1 MIYFKIDG
9 VNLDIPKVLELSF
22 QKKNILFSFDDIEL
36 NRSQSFTL
44 PRSKTNDAIFQFSFR
59 PDFDGAVTR
68 VTHFATMFYSGGKEE
83 GILSCI
89 SANDDGYECV
99 FIFGELRKLR
109 KIKEAGKIS
118 EYFHP
123 THSLEWGD
131 ETAAAPANDDEFYN
145 QLFAMLKYE
154 AGVPESQWQHGINI
168 LPSVRLDRL
177 IDMCCSSLSVGVD
190 IPFPD
195 IHPRIILSNTLG
207 VGAEVIIGYE
217 KTAAG
222 FNSSINI
229 VLSPAIDGAE
239 VGDFT
244 FRCFTAFCIILPI
257 PIFLKTT
264 VRTKG
269 IRFNRKM
276 EVIFKASTGIST
288 NKYPLLFVEAGNVVP
303 FEEGDYF
310 TFINRT
316 SEIHYFDE
324 TPYMY
329 GGEFG
334 NPGFFGRSGF
344 AYPESG
350 TFGVRQLDNISYNMT
365 YYLKDNLPDVTLI
378 DLLKT
383 YAHIYNR
390 LLFYDSE
397 ANRFSFFDGNFTN
410 TPISLDDRIIKRT
423 GVKRTIGTF
432 AQKNKVV
439 CDSEDYVLDVNKY
452 NFSYNI
458 SNETIEEEKT
468 IINIPFS
475 EGNILSR
482 ESFQYVK
489 LLDVAYTAGDENT
502 AGEWE
507 VVAKTP
513 TIAIAGDQPY
523 MTRIRQLNA
532 ANDINEL
539 FEISTTLNIKV
550 QMYLFEFQKIK
561 PKDVFLVGGI
571 RYAYFSATW
580 NKNIADLVLIKI
592 K

>member
-9 VNLDIPKVLELSF
+9 VDLDIPKDLELSF

-36 NRSQSFTL
+36 NRSQGFTL
-44 PRSKTNDAIFQFSFR
+44 PRSKINDAIFQFSFR

-68 VTHFATMFYSGGKEE
+68 VTHFAEMFYSGGKED

-89 SANDDGYECV
+89 SANDNGYECIFV
-99 FIFGELRKLR
+99 FGELRNLK

-118 EYFHP
+118 EYIDASI
-123 THSLEWGD
+123 SLVWGD
-131 ETAAAPANDDEFYN
+131 ETAAHPANDAYFYY
-145 QLFAMLKYE
+145 QLWSILKYKTD
-154 AGVPESQWQHGINI
+154 APESEWRHGINL
-168 LPSVRLDRL
+168 LPSVRLDAL
-177 IDMCCSSLSVGVD
+177 IDMCCSALSVDVD
-190 IPFPD
+190 LTFPE
-195 IHPRIILSNTLG
+195 IHPRLILSDTLG
-207 VGAEVIIGYE
+207 LAAEVLIDYQ
-217 KTAAG
+217 KTVTPG
-222 FNSSINI
+222 SIAEI
-229 VLSPAIDGAE
+229 ALSPAIDGAE

-244 FRCFTAFCIILPI
+244 FQCFDVLYIILPI
-257 PIFLKTT
+257 PIRIKTT
-264 VRTKG
+264 ARTKG

-276 EVIFKASTGIST
+276 EVTFKAPTAIST
-288 NKYPLLFVEAGNVVP
+288 NKYPVWFLDPGDVVS

-310 TFINRT
+310 TFVSRDAAIY
-316 SEIHYFDE
+316 YFDGA
-324 TPYMY
+324 PYFY
-329 GGEFG
+329 I
-334 NPGFFGRSGF
+334 SGF
-344 AYPESG
+344 TLPESG
-350 TFGVRQLDNISYNMT
+350 TFGVRQLDNISYNMI
-365 YYLKDNLPDVTLI
+365 YRLKDNLPDVTLI

-397 ANRFSFFDGNFTN
+397 ENKFSFFDGNFTN
-410 TPISLDDRIIKRT
+410 APISLDDRIIKRT
-423 GVKRTIGTF
+423 DVKRTIGTF

-452 NFSYNI
+452 NFFYNI
-458 SNETIEEEKT
+458 SNETIEKEKT
-468 IINIPFS
+468 IVNIPFS
-475 EGNILSR
+475 EGNILSDG
-482 ESFQYVK
+482 SVQYVK
-489 LLDVAYTAGDENT
+489 LSDFEYTGS
-502 AGEWE
+502 EWK
-507 VVAKTP
+507 VVAKKP

-523 MTRIRQLNA
+523 MTRIRQLNG
-532 ANDINEL
+532 ANDINEI

>member
-1 MIYFKIDG
+1 MIYFKVDG
-9 VNLDIPKVLELSF
+9 VDLDIPKDLELSF

-36 NRSQSFTL
+36 SRSQGFTL
-44 PRSKTNDAIFQFSFR
+44 PRSETNDAFFQFSFR
-59 PDFDGAVTR
+59 PDFYGAVTR
-68 VTHFATMFYSGGKEE
+68 VTHFAEMFYSGGKED

-89 SANDDGYECV
+89 SANDNGYECI
-99 FIFGELRKLR
+99 FIFGELRNLK

-123 THSLEWGD
+123 THSIVWGD
-131 ETAAAPANDDEFYN
+131 ETTAASADDDEAYHL
-145 QLFAMLKYE
+145 LFAMLRYKTE
-154 AGVPESQWQHGINI
+154 APEDEWRHGINV

-190 IPFPD
+190 ITFPD
-195 IHPRIILSNTLG
+195 IHPRIILSSTLG
-207 VGAEVIIGYE
+207 LGVEVLINYG
-217 KTAAG
+217 KTAVFG
-222 FNSSINI
+222 NNSSAVIT
-229 VLSPAIDGAE
+229 LSPAIDGAE

-244 FRCFTAFCIILPI
+244 FQCFDVYYRLLVPYYV
-257 PIFLKTT
+257 KTT
-264 VRTKG
+264 ARTKG

-276 EVIFKASTGIST
+276 EVMFKAPTAIST
-288 NKYPLLFVEAGNVVP
+288 NKHPVLSLNSGDVVS
-303 FEEGDYF
+303 FDEGDYF
-310 TFINRT
+310 TFIRINIEN
-316 SEIHYFDE
+316 SPIHYIDGKH
-324 TPYMY
+324 YVY
-329 GGEFG
+329 GGENLRYG
-334 NPGFFGRSGF
+334 ISGF
-344 AYPESG
+344 TYSESG

-390 LLFYDSE
+390 LLFYDPE
-397 ANRFSFFDGNFTN
+397 ENKFSFFDGNFTN

-423 GVKRTIGTF
+423 YVKRTIGTF

-439 CDSEDYVLDVNKY
+439 CNSEDYVLDVNKY
-452 NFSYNI
+452 GFYYNI
-458 SNETIEEEKT
+458 SNETIEKEKT

-475 EGNILSR
+475 EGNILSDG
-482 ESFQYVK
+482 SVQYVK
-489 LLDVAYTAGDENT
+489 LSDLEYTGS
-502 AGEWE
+502 EWK
-507 VVAKTP
+507 VVAKKP

-523 MTRIRQLNA
+523 MTRIRQLNG

>member
-1 MIYFKIDG
+1 MIYFKVDG
-9 VNLDIPKVLELSF
+9 VYLDIPKDLDLSF

-36 NRSQSFTL
+36 NRSQGFTL
-44 PRSKTNDAIFQFSFR
+44 PRSKINDAFFQFSFR

-68 VTHFATMFYSGGKEE
+68 VTHFAEMFYSGGKED

-89 SANDDGYECV
+89 SANDKGYECV
-99 FIFGELRKLR
+99 FIFGELRNLK

-118 EYFHP
+118 EYFDASI
-123 THSLEWGD
+123 SLEWGD
-131 ETAAAPANDDEFYN
+131 ETAAAPANDVMYYH
-145 QLFAMLKYE
+145 QLFAMLKYKTD
-154 AGVPESQWQHGINI
+154 APESAWQHGINV
-168 LPSVRLDRL
+168 LPSVRLDAL
-177 IDMCCSSLSVGVD
+177 IYMCCSSLSVGVVFTC
-190 IPFPD
+190 PAE

-207 VGAEVIIGYE
+207 LGAEVLIGYK
-217 KTAAG
+217 KTVVGVSNLTEIA
-222 FNSSINI
+222 
-229 VLSPAIDGAE
+229 LSPAIDGAE

-244 FRCFTAFCIILPI
+244 FQCFNVHYLLLVI
-257 PIFLKTT
+257 PIYAKTT

-276 EVIFKASTGIST
+276 EVMFKAPTAIST
-288 NKYPLLFVEAGNVVP
+288 NKYPLWFLDPGDVVS
-303 FEEGDYF
+303 FDEGDYF
-310 TFINRT
+310 TFISRDT
-316 SEIHYFDE
+316 RKIHYFDGK
-324 TPYMY
+324 PYMY
-329 GGEFG
+329 GG
-334 NPGFFGRSGF
+334 GF
-344 AYPESG
+344 AHSESG

-390 LLFYDSE
+390 LLFYDPE
-397 ANRFSFFDGNFTN
+397 ENKFSFFDGNFTN
-410 TPISLDDRIIKRT
+410 APISLDDRIIKRT
-423 GVKRTIGTF
+423 DVKRTIGTF

-452 NFSYNI
+452 GFYYNI
-458 SNETIEEEKT
+458 SNETIEKEKT

-475 EGNILSR
+475 EGNILSDG
-482 ESFQYVK
+482 SVQYVK
-489 LLDVAYTAGDENT
+489 LSDLEYTGS
-502 AGEWE
+502 EWK
-507 VVAKTP
+507 VVAKKP
-513 TIAIAGDQPY
+513 TIAIAGDQLY
-523 MTRIRQLNA
+523 MTRIRQLGA
-532 ANDINEL
+532 ANNINEL

>member
-1 MIYFKIDG
+1 MIYFKVDS
-9 VNLDIPKVLELSF
+9 VYLDIPKDFDLSF

-36 NRSQSFTL
+36 NRSQGFTL
-44 PRSKTNDAIFQFSFR
+44 PHSKINDEFFQFSFR

-68 VTHFATMFYSGGKEE
+68 VTHFAEMFYSGGKED
-83 GILSCI
+83 GLLSCI
-89 SANDDGYECV
+89 SANDKGYECI
-99 FIFGELRKLR
+99 FIFGELRNLK

-118 EYFHP
+118 RYFDL
-123 THSLEWGD
+123 THSIVWGD
-131 ETAAAPANDDEFYN
+131 ETTAASANNFLSCY
-145 QLFAMLKYE
+145 QLLAMLKYKTD
-154 AGVPESQWQHGINI
+154 APESVWQHGINV

-177 IDMCCSSLSVGVD
+177 IDLCCSSLSVGVD
-190 IPFPD
+190 ITFPEE
-195 IHPRIILSNTLG
+195 IHPRIILSSTLG
-207 VGAEVIIGYE
+207 LGAEVLIDYE
-217 KTAAG
+217 KTAVFG
-222 FNSSINI
+222 NNSSAVIA
-229 VLSPAIDGAE
+229 LSPAIDGAE

-244 FRCFTAFCIILPI
+244 FQCFDVYYSFFVPNYVKSTA
-257 PIFLKTT
+257 
-264 VRTKG
+264 RTKG

-276 EVIFKASTGIST
+276 EVMFKGPTAIST
-288 NKYPLLFVEAGNVVP
+288 NKYPVLSLDTGDVVS
-303 FEEGDYF
+303 FDEGDYF
-310 TFINRT
+310 TFISINIEN
-316 SEIHYFDE
+316 SPIHYIDGKN
-324 TPYMY
+324 YVY
-329 GGEFG
+329 GGESLRYG
-334 NPGFFGRSGF
+334 ISGF
-344 AYPESG
+344 TYSKSG

-390 LLFYDSE
+390 LLFYDPE
-397 ANRFSFFDGNFTN
+397 ENKFSFFDGNFTN

-423 GVKRTIGTF
+423 DVKRTIGTF

-439 CDSEDYVLDVNKY
+439 CNSEEYVLDVNKY
-452 NFSYNI
+452 GFYYNI
-458 SNETIEEEKT
+458 SNETIEKEKT

-475 EGNILSR
+475 EGNILSDG
-482 ESFQYVK
+482 SVQYVK
-489 LLDVAYTAGDENT
+489 LSDLEYTGS
-502 AGEWE
+502 EWK
-507 VVAKTP
+507 VVAKKP

-523 MTRIRQLNA
+523 MTRIRQLA
-532 ANDINEL
+532 PANDINEI

>member
-1 MIYFKIDG
+1 MIYFKVDS
-9 VNLDIPKVLELSF
+9 VYLDIPKDLELSF

-36 NRSQSFTL
+36 NRSQGFTL
-44 PRSKTNDAIFQFSFR
+44 PHSKINDAFFQFSFR

-68 VTHFATMFYSGGKEE
+68 VTHFAEMFYSGGKED

-89 SANDDGYECV
+89 SANDNGYECI
-99 FIFGELRKLR
+99 FIFGELRNLK

-118 EYFHP
+118 RYFDI
-123 THSLEWGD
+123 THSIEWGD
-131 ETAAAPANDDEFYN
+131 ETAAAPANNVIYYFR
-145 QLFAMLKYE
+145 LLSMLKYKTD
-154 AGVPESQWQHGINI
+154 APESVWQNGINV
-168 LPSVRLDRL
+168 LPSVRLDGL
-177 IDMCCSSLSVGVD
+177 ICACCSSLSVGVD
-190 IPFPD
+190 ITDPWG

-207 VGAEVIIGYE
+207 LGAEVTIGYK
-217 KTAAG
+217 KTVVG
-222 FNSSINI
+222 VTNFTEIT
-229 VLSPAIDGAE
+229 LSPAIDGAE

-244 FRCFTAFCIILPI
+244 FQCFDVHYILFI
-257 PIFLKTT
+257 PIYVKTT

-276 EVIFKASTGIST
+276 EVMFKASTGIST
-288 NKYPLLFVEAGNVVP
+288 NKYPLWFVDAGDVVS
-303 FEEGDYF
+303 FDEGDYF
-310 TFINRT
+310 TFISRDTNK
-316 SEIHYFDE
+316 IHYFDGK
-324 TPYMY
+324 PYMY
-329 GGEFG
+329 GG
-334 NPGFFGRSGF
+334 GF
-344 AYPESG
+344 AYSESG

-390 LLFYDSE
+390 LLFYDPE
-397 ANRFSFFDGNFTN
+397 ENKFSFFDGNFTN
-410 TPISLDDRIIKRT
+410 APISLDERIIKRT
-423 GVKRTIGTF
+423 DVKRTIGTF

-452 NFSYNI
+452 GFYYNI
-458 SNETIEEEKT
+458 SNETIEKEKT

-475 EGNILSR
+475 EGNILSDG
-482 ESFQYVK
+482 SVQYVK
-489 LLDVAYTAGDENT
+489 LSDLEYTGS
-502 AGEWE
+502 EWK
-507 VVAKTP
+507 VVAKKP

-523 MTRIRQLNA
+523 MTRIRQLA
-532 ANDINEL
+532 PANNINEL

>member
-1 MIYFKIDG
+1 M
-9 VNLDIPKVLELSF
+9 
-22 QKKNILFSFDDIEL
+22 
-36 NRSQSFTL
+36 
-44 PRSKTNDAIFQFSFR
+44 
-59 PDFDGAVTR
+59 
-68 VTHFATMFYSGGKEE
+68 
-83 GILSCI
+83 
-89 SANDDGYECV
+89 
-99 FIFGELRKLR
+99 
-109 KIKEAGKIS
+109 
-118 EYFHP
+118 
-123 THSLEWGD
+123 
-131 ETAAAPANDDEFYN
+131 
-145 QLFAMLKYE
+145 
-154 AGVPESQWQHGINI
+154 
-168 LPSVRLDRL
+168 
-177 IDMCCSSLSVGVD
+177 
-190 IPFPD
+190 
-195 IHPRIILSNTLG
+195 
-207 VGAEVIIGYE
+207 
-217 KTAAG
+217 
-222 FNSSINI
+222 
-229 VLSPAIDGAE
+229 
-239 VGDFT
+239 
-244 FRCFTAFCIILPI
+244 
-257 PIFLKTT
+257 
-264 VRTKG
+264 
-269 IRFNRKM
+269 
-276 EVIFKASTGIST
+276 FKASTAIST
-288 NKYPLLFVEAGNVVP
+288 NKYPVWFLDPGDVVS
-303 FEEGDYF
+303 FDEGDYF
-310 TFINRT
+310 TFISRDTENAP
-316 SEIHYFDE
+316 IHYFDG

-329 GGEFG
+329 GGEALSG
-334 NPGFFGRSGF
+334 YGISGF
-344 AYPESG
+344 TYPESG

-397 ANRFSFFDGNFTN
+397 ENRFSFFDGNFTN

-458 SNETIEEEKT
+458 SNETIEKEKT

-482 ESFQYVK
+482 DSFQYVK
-489 LLDVAYTAGDENT
+489 LLDIAYNGS
-502 AGEWE
+502 EWE

-513 TIAIAGDQPY
+513 TIAIAGDQQY
-523 MTRIRQLNA
+523 MTRIRQLDTSNY
-532 ANDINEL
+532 INEL

>member
-1 MIYFKIDG
+1 MIYFKVDG
-9 VNLDIPKVLELSF
+9 VYLDIPKDFDLSF

-36 NRSQSFTL
+36 NRSQGFTL
-44 PRSKTNDAIFQFSFR
+44 PHSKTNDAFFQFSFR

-68 VTHFATMFYSGGKEE
+68 VTHFAEMFYSGGKED

-89 SANDDGYECV
+89 SANDNGYECI
-99 FIFGELRKLR
+99 FIFGELRNLKR
-109 KIKEAGKIS
+109 IKEAGKIS
-118 EYFHP
+118 RYFDL
-123 THSLEWGD
+123 THSVVWGD
-131 ETAAAPANDDEFYN
+131 ETAAAPADYDESYY
-145 QLFAMLKYE
+145 QLLAMLRYKTE
-154 AGVPESQWQHGINI
+154 APESAWQHGINV

-190 IPFPD
+190 ITFPD

-207 VGAEVIIGYE
+207 LGAEVTIGYK
-217 KTAAG
+217 KTVVG
-222 FNSSINI
+222 VSNLTEIT
-229 VLSPAIDGAE
+229 LSPAIDGAE

-244 FRCFTAFCIILPI
+244 FQCFDVHYILFI
-257 PIFLKTT
+257 PIFTKTT

-276 EVIFKASTGIST
+276 EVMFKAPTAIST
-288 NKYPLLFVEAGNVVP
+288 NKYPLWFLDPGDVVS
-303 FEEGDYF
+303 FDEGDFF
-310 TFINRT
+310 TFISRDPNK
-316 SEIHYFDE
+316 IHYFDGK
-324 TPYMY
+324 PYMY
-329 GGEFG
+329 GG
-334 NPGFFGRSGF
+334 GF
-344 AYPESG
+344 AHSESG

-397 ANRFSFFDGNFTN
+397 ENKFSFFDGNFTN
-410 TPISLDDRIIKRT
+410 APISLDDRIIKRT
-423 GVKRTIGTF
+423 DVKRTIGTF

-452 NFSYNI
+452 GFYYNI
-458 SNETIEEEKT
+458 SNETIEKEKT

-475 EGNILSR
+475 EGNILSDG
-482 ESFQYVK
+482 SVQYVK
-489 LLDVAYTAGDENT
+489 LSDLEYTGS
-502 AGEWE
+502 EWK
-507 VVAKTP
+507 VVAKKP

-523 MTRIRQLNA
+523 MTRIRQLGA
-532 ANDINEL
+532 ANNINEI
-539 FEISTTLNIKV
+539 FETSTTLNIKV

>member
-1 MIYFKIDG
+1 MIYFKVDG
-9 VNLDIPKVLELSF
+9 VDLDIPKDLELSF

-36 NRSQSFTL
+36 NRSQGFTL
-44 PRSKTNDAIFQFSFR
+44 PRSKINDAIFQFSFR
-59 PDFDGAVTR
+59 PDFDGAVAR

-83 GILSCI
+83 GLLSCI

-99 FIFGELRKLR
+99 FIFGELRNLR

-118 EYFHP
+118 EYFDIP
-123 THSLEWGD
+123 HSIVWGD
-131 ETAAAPANDDEFYN
+131 ETPAYPANNDESYN
-145 QLFAMLKYE
+145 ELWSLLKYKTD
-154 AGVPESQWQHGINI
+154 APESVWQHGINV

-177 IDMCCSSLSVGVD
+177 IDVCCSSLSVGVD
-190 IPFPD
+190 ITFPE
-195 IHPRIILSNTLG
+195 IHPRLILSSTLG
-207 VGAEVIIGYE
+207 RGAEVIIGYE
-217 KTAAG
+217 KTG
-222 FNSSINI
+222 NFHFNSSSEIA
-229 VLSPAIDGAE
+229 LSPAIDGAE

-244 FRCFTAFCIILPI
+244 FQCFDAFYIVFAI
-257 PIFLKTT
+257 PIFVKTT
-264 VRTKG
+264 VKTKG

-276 EVIFKASTGIST
+276 EVIFKAQTAIST
-288 NKYPLLFVEAGNVVP
+288 NKYPVWFLDPGDVVS
-303 FEEGDYF
+303 FDEGDYF
-310 TFINRT
+310 TFISRDTENAK
-316 SEIHYFDE
+316 IHYFDGK
-324 TPYMY
+324 PYIY
-329 GGEFG
+329 GGEALG
-334 NPGFFGRSGF
+334 GYGISGF
-344 AYPESG
+344 TYPESG

-365 YYLKDNLPDVTLI
+365 YRLKDNLPDVTLI

-390 LLFYDSE
+390 LLFYDPE
-397 ANRFSFFDGNFTN
+397 ENKFSFFDGNFTN
-410 TPISLDDRIIKRT
+410 TLIPLDDRIIKRT
-423 GVKRTIGTF
+423 DVKRTIGTF

-452 NFSYNI
+452 NFFYNI
-458 SNETIEEEKT
+458 SNETIEKEKT

-475 EGNILSR
+475 EGNILS
-482 ESFQYVK
+482 EGSVQYVK
-489 LLDVAYTAGDENT
+489 LSDIEYTGS
-502 AGEWE
+502 EWK

-523 MTRIRQLNA
+523 MTRIRQLA
-532 ANDINEL
+532 PANNINEI